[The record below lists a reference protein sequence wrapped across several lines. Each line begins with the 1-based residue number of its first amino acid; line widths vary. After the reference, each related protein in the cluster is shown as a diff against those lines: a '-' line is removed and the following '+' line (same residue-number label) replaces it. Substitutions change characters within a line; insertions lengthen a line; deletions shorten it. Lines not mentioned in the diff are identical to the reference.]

1 MDKELLLKYIA
12 GKASQ
17 KEKEDVAT
25 WIDADAANLKEFI
38 SLRKS
43 YDAFIWQDTGAFS
56 KKTKKTISLHPVT
69 QRILRI
75 AAVFVVAFGLS
86 YAMIQVLQKE
96 DIEMQTVY
104 VPAGQRTLVTLA
116 D

>member
-56 KKTKKTISLHPVT
+56 KKTKRQFHCILLHNESYG
-69 QRILRI
+69 LRQC
-75 AAVFVVAFGLS
+75 L
-86 YAMIQVLQKE
+86 L
-96 DIEMQTVY
+96 
-104 VPAGQRTLVTLA
+104 
-116 D
+116 

>member
-75 AAVFVVAFGLS
+75 AAVFVVAFGLRLCNDTGS
-86 YAMIQVLQKE
+86 PKRGYRNADCLR
-96 DIEMQTVY
+96 
-104 VPAGQRTLVTLA
+104 ASRTTYIG
-116 D
+116 DTC

>member
-43 YDAFIWQDTGAFS
+43 YDAVSYTHL
-56 KKTKKTISLHPVT
+56 TLPTNSLV
-69 QRILRI
+69 
-75 AAVFVVAFGLS
+75 
-86 YAMIQVLQKE
+86 
-96 DIEMQTVY
+96 
-104 VPAGQRTLVTLA
+104 
-116 D
+116 

>member
-17 KEKEDVAT
+17 KEKEDIAT

-43 YDAFIWQDTGAFS
+43 YDAFIWQDF
-56 KKTKKTISLHPVT
+56 
-69 QRILRI
+69 I
-75 AAVFVVAFGLS
+75 AS
-86 YAMIQVLQKE
+86 CY
-96 DIEMQTVY
+96 T
-104 VPAGQRTLVTLA
+104 TNLA
-116 D
+116 DCGSVCCSFRIKLCNDTGSPKRGYRNADCLCASRTTHIGDTC

>member
-43 YDAFIWQDTGAFS
+43 YDAFIWQDTDAFS

-75 AAVFVVAFGLS
+75 AAVFCCSFRIKLCNDTGSPKRGYRNADCLRS
-86 YAMIQVLQKE
+86 C
-96 DIEMQTVY
+96 
-104 VPAGQRTLVTLA
+104 RTTHIG
-116 D
+116 DTC

>member
-43 YDAFIWQDTGAFS
+43 YDAFIWQDTGVFS
-56 KKTKKTISLHPVT
+56 KKTKKTIASCYT
-69 QRILRI
+69 
-75 AAVFVVAFGLS
+75 
-86 YAMIQVLQKE
+86 
-96 DIEMQTVY
+96 TN
-104 VPAGQRTLVTLA
+104 LA
-116 D
+116 DCGSVCCSFRIKLCNDTGSPKRGSRNADCLCASRTTHIGDTC

>member
-17 KEKEDVAT
+17 KEKEDVAA

-56 KKTKKTISLHPVT
+56 KRTKKTISLH
-69 QRILRI
+69 LY
-75 AAVFVVAFGLS
+75 LS
-86 YAMIQVLQKE
+86 LLLLQEFRPYRYVLHN
-96 DIEMQTVY
+96 V
-104 VPAGQRTLVTLA
+104 R
-116 D
+116 

>member
-1 MDKELLLKYIA
+1 MDQELLLKYIA

-17 KEKEDVAT
+17 KEKEDVAA

-56 KKTKKTISLHPVT
+56 KKTKKQFHCILLHNESC
-69 QRILRI
+69 
-75 AAVFVVAFGLS
+75 GLWQCLS
-86 YAMIQVLQKE
+86 
-96 DIEMQTVY
+96 
-104 VPAGQRTLVTLA
+104 
-116 D
+116 